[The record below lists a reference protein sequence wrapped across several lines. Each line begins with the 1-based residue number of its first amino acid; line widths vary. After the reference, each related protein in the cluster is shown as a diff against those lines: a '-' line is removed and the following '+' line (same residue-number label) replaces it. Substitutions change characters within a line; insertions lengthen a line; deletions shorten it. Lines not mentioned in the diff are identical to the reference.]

1 MDTTVKQSQPRELR
15 DVAAITG
22 IGESDFSEGG
32 GNRAETLIYDAC
44 QEAINNAGL
53 EPQAID
59 GIVTEAGMMPDT
71 VYAQDLKEMLGVQP
85 EFSTSSLLVGAG
97 NVISPFVAVQAIE
110 LGLADHVLCYFGIN
124 WASERESMGSDDGGP
139 YTYHTDDEY
148 KANLEVPFGWVTQP
162 LYIAA
167 QARRHMHEY
176 GTTTEQ
182 FGEVAIQTRANAAR
196 NPTATKREKLTM
208 GDYLDNPVIVDPFRI
223 LDCCLISDGA
233 GAVVVSSAEAGER
246 GPTKPVYIKG
256 AGVGTSEKSEST
268 YMTQHGDYTY
278 TQAKKSGPKAFEM
291 AGVTP
296 ADIDFAEIY
305 DCFTESTIVQL
316 EDLGFCEKGNGGQ
329 FVQDRG
335 ITVEDGDVP
344 VNTHGGLLS
353 HAYILSMTHITEAV
367 RQLRGT
373 ADNQVENAELGL
385 VTGWGGSEHSTLIL
399 GSDRS

>member
-1 MDTTVKQSQPRELR
+1 METLTKQSHPRDLR
-15 DVAAITG
+15 DATAISG
-22 IGESDFSEGG
+22 IGESAFSEGG

-44 QEAINNAGL
+44 GAAIEDAGL
-53 EPQAID
+53 EPAEID
-59 GIVTEAGMMPDT
+59 GVVTEAGMMPET
-71 VYAQDLKEMLGVQP
+71 VYTQDLKEMLGI
-85 EFSTSSLLVGAG
+85 EAEYSTSSLLVGAG
-97 NVISPFVAVQAIE
+97 NVISPLIAAQAIE
-110 LGLADHVLCYFGIN
+110 LGLAEHVLCYFGVN
-124 WASERESMGSDDGGP
+124 WATERETMGDDGGP
-139 YTYHTDDEY
+139 YSYHTEDEY

-182 FGEVAIQTRANAAR
+182 LGEVAIQTRANAAR
-196 NPTATKREKLTM
+196 NEKATKREELTM
-208 GDYLDNPVIVDPFRI
+208 DDYLDNPVIVDPFRV

-233 GAVVVSSAEAGER
+233 AAFVVSSAEAAES
-246 GPTKPVYIKG
+246 GPTDPVYVKG
-256 AGVGTSEKSEST
+256 AGAGSSEKSEST
-268 YMTQHGDYTY
+268 YMTQHDEYTK
-278 TQAKKSGPKAFEM
+278 TQATKSGPKAFEM

-296 ADIDFAEIY
+296 EDIDFAEIY

-316 EDLGFCEKGNGGQ
+316 EDLGFCEKGDGGQ

-335 ITVEDGDVP
+335 ITVEDGDLP

-353 HAYILSMTHITEAV
+353 QAYILSMNHVTEAV

-373 ADNQVENAELGL
+373 ADNQVPDPDLGL
-385 VTGWGGSEHSTLIL
+385 VTGWGGSEHATLIL